1 MSQLYDRAAS
11 QVARRIVK
19 IAAKRV
25 PVRFEFPDGS
35 AWGPTDPDTPVFEV
49 VDPEAFYLRLGRNAK
64 MAFGEAYVAGEWRPG
79 PSTDLAALLTPFA
92 ASVASLVPAPLRKL
106 RVVIDR
112 KLPHH
117 TSNTR
122 DGSRS
127 NIEAHYDMSNALFA
141 SFLDQTMT
149 YSSAFFEDFAEPL
162 EVAQLRKIDGILDYA
177 DVTEGTRVLEIGSG
191 WGSLAIRA
199 AERGAQVT
207 SITLSQEQAELAT
220 ERIKKHGL
228 DHLAEVKIVDY
239 RDVTGEYDAIV
250 SIEMIEAVGEEFW
263 PSYFSTIDAHLA
275 PGGKVAI
282 QAITMSHQRMLE
294 TQELVRLDPEVH
306 LPRRPHPLLAG
317 HRRRV
322 PRAHPV
328 AGRPAPRAR
337 AALRRDPASLAFPV
351 HRELGLDRGPG
362 LRPQLPPYVGVLS
375 RLLRGRVRVAL
386 PRGQPDSSRT
396 AGPTYADED
405 MTGVRFL
412 YPGLGESAVDYS
424 HGWDEQRLL
433 HERRAADEIGDVVML
448 LEHQP
453 VYTAGRRTEP
463 QDRPMDGTPVTEVDR
478 GGKITWH
485 GPGQLVGYPIV
496 KLPAHVYVVDYVRRL
511 EEALIR
517 ACADLGVATGRVKG
531 RSGVWL
537 AADATRPERKI
548 AALGVRV
555 SRGVT
560 MHGFAL
566 NCDCSLSPFGA
577 IVPCGISD
585 AGVTTLSEELGRA
598 VSVSEARPWWSI
610 TLRSCCPGRRTCA
623 PPTSPPRT
631 TRRPLRRPLSRPLR
645 RPLRRPCR
653 AGSLSSDC
661 AQPDRVG
668 WGL

>member
-1 MSQLYDRAAS
+1 VSQLYDRAAS

-79 PSTDLAALLTPFA
+79 PSTDLAVLLTPFA

-149 YSSAFFEDFAEPL
+149 YSSALFEDFAEPL

-199 AERGAQVT
+199 AQRGAQVT

-294 TQELVRLDPEVH
+294 TRNSYGWIQKYIFPGGLIPSLRAIDEVCREHTRLQVGQ
-306 LPRRPHPLLAG
+306 R
-317 HRRRV
+317 
-322 PRAHPV
+322 
-328 AGRPAPRAR
+328 
-337 AALRRDPASLAFPV
+337 
-351 HRELGLDRGPG
+351 RELGLHYAETLHRW
-362 LRPQLPPYVGVLS
+362 RS
-375 RLLRGRVRVAL
+375 RFIENWGSIEAQGFDLN
-386 PRGQPDSSRT
+386 
-396 AGPTYADED
+396 
-405 MTGVRFL
+405 F
-412 YPGLGESAVDYS
+412 
-424 HGWDEQRLL
+424 
-433 HERRAADEIGDVVML
+433 
-448 LEHQP
+448 
-453 VYTAGRRTEP
+453 RRTWEFY
-463 QDRPMDGTPVTEVDR
+463 
-478 GGKITWH
+478 
-485 GPGQLVGYPIV
+485 LAYC
-496 KLPAHVYVVDYVRRL
+496 
-511 EEALIR
+511 EAGFASR
-517 ACADLGVATGRVKG
+517 YLGVSQIRLHR
-531 RSGVWL
+531 RS
-537 AADATRPERKI
+537 DIR
-548 AALGVRV
+548 
-555 SRGVT
+555 
-560 MHGFAL
+560 
-566 NCDCSLSPFGA
+566 
-577 IVPCGISD
+577 
-585 AGVTTLSEELGRA
+585 
-598 VSVSEARPWWSI
+598 
-610 TLRSCCPGRRTCA
+610 
-623 PPTSPPRT
+623 
-631 TRRPLRRPLSRPLR
+631 
-645 RPLRRPCR
+645 
-653 AGSLSSDC
+653 
-661 AQPDRVG
+661 
-668 WGL
+668 